1 MKQKTSAT
9 YCRYRM
15 IVCYYLWNNY
25 ESLYKYLTTT
35 VDGVV
40 TPVEIETKEQLDAR
54 IEKMLNEDGY
64 AKKDFI
70 VVQVVDYSID
80 ATNYTDDE
88 PAPDDSTTDTQET
101 E

>member
-1 MKQKTSAT
+1 M
-9 YCRYRM
+9 YRIM
-15 IVCYYLWNNY
+15 IVTSHRNNY

-88 PAPDDSTTDTQET
+88 TAPDDSTTDTQET

>member
-1 MKQKTSAT
+1 M
-9 YCRYRM
+9 YRIM
-15 IVCYYLWNNY
+15 IVTSHRNNY

-64 AKKDFI
+64 AKNGYPRD
-70 VVQVVDYSID
+70 
-80 ATNYTDDE
+80 
-88 PAPDDSTTDTQET
+88 
-101 E
+101 

>member
-1 MKQKTSAT
+1 
-9 YCRYRM
+9 M
-15 IVCYYLWNNY
+15 IVTSHRNNY

>member
-1 MKQKTSAT
+1 M
-9 YCRYRM
+9 YRIM
-15 IVCYYLWNNY
+15 IVTSHRNNY

>member
-1 MKQKTSAT
+1 M
-9 YCRYRM
+9 
-15 IVCYYLWNNY
+15 
-25 ESLYKYLTTT
+25 YKYLTTT

>member
-1 MKQKTSAT
+1 M
-9 YCRYRM
+9 YRIM
-15 IVCYYLWNNY
+15 IVTSHRNNY

-35 VDGVV
+35 VDGIV

>member
-1 MKQKTSAT
+1 M
-9 YCRYRM
+9 YRIM
-15 IVCYYLWNNY
+15 IVTSHRNNY

-80 ATNYTDDE
+80 ATNYTDD
-88 PAPDDSTTDTQET
+88 DSTTDTQET

>member
-1 MKQKTSAT
+1 
-9 YCRYRM
+9 M
-15 IVCYYLWNNY
+15 IVTSHRNNY

-35 VDGVV
+35 VDGIV